1 MLQWLDAKNDMPME
15 LEPLFKDREVVDMVL
30 RCRATA
36 ICEGMCSVVLKAI
49 CGDVRLFA
57 SEVKSD
63 GENGDSVLHTHLDAA
78 ACSLIASNLRN
89 LNSVEIKNTM
99 VKDASIPRGL
109 EAWKT
114 TWAGVCRRCM
124 LASPSP
130 MTAAV
135 AFEEAADPV
144 SKPASEGT
152 SIKKEPADSD
162 ASAGPQAT
170 ELVVPAAFISM
181 RRLLTAGAEEDIL
194 NASPTGKRFPFPI
207 TMAYVKVI
215 IGDLNGEIWNIFRS
229 YAGCWDAVFWNTEN
243 KLVVHGPMAAM
254 KMPFSGDVELE
265 PKADAIE
272 LGNLFGL
279 PLYLNG
285 APYKSP
291 FSSLCVPAW
300 SVGIESDPSKAIF
313 RVVDETITLIYSPL
327 HSGRMKTSKKTDIL
341 LEFKLP
347 VLEWHQFVDEKETS
361 RACAKLTRPPME
373 KQIHK
378 KVATAKAKS
387 AKVLGI
393 EALRSKDELSKG
405 ELAKDDEGSGNDPEG
420 GDKSAENFAAENPN
434 VQNKNQEKD
443 TTEVKRKKVLAKHL
457 LK

>member
-1 MLQWLDAKNDMPME
+1 M
-15 LEPLFKDREVVDMVL
+15 
-30 RCRATA
+30 
-36 ICEGMCSVVLKAI
+36 
-49 CGDVRLFA
+49 
-57 SEVKSD
+57 
-63 GENGDSVLHTHLDAA
+63 
-78 ACSLIASNLRN
+78 
-89 LNSVEIKNTM
+89 
-99 VKDASIPRGL
+99 
-109 EAWKT
+109 
-114 TWAGVCRRCM
+114 
-124 LASPSP
+124 
-130 MTAAV
+130 
-135 AFEEAADPV
+135 
-144 SKPASEGT
+144 
-152 SIKKEPADSD
+152 
-162 ASAGPQAT
+162 
-170 ELVVPAAFISM
+170 
-181 RRLLTAGAEEDIL
+181 
-194 NASPTGKRFPFPI
+194 
-207 TMAYVKVI
+207 
-215 IGDLNGEIWNIFRS
+215 
-229 YAGCWDAVFWNTEN
+229 
-243 KLVVHGPMAAM
+243 
-254 KMPFSGDVELE
+254 
-265 PKADAIE
+265 
-272 LGNLFGL
+272 

-327 HSGRMKTSKKTDIL
+327 HGGRMKTSKKTDIL

-405 ELAKDDEGSGNDPEG
+405 ELAKDDEGNGGNDPEG

-443 TTEVKRKKVLAKHL
+443 TTTEVKRKKVLAKHL